1 MVPNADKSIV
11 VLPFANL
18 SPDAANE
25 YFSDSISE
33 ELINLLAQIPEL
45 RVIDRASSFAQEGK
59 NVDITDLA
67 RELKV
72 DHVLEGSVRK
82 SGNRIRI
89 TVQLIDAR
97 SSSHLWSETYD
108 RTLDDVSAIQA
119 EIIAA
124 VVANLNEGQAVDRQ

>member
-11 VLPFANL
+11 VLPFVNL
-18 SPDAANE
+18 SADAANE

-33 ELINLLAQIPEL
+33 DLINLLAQTPEL
-45 RVIDRASSFAQEGK
+45 RVIDRASSFAQKGR
-59 NVDITDLA
+59 NVNITDVA

-82 SGNRIRI
+82 DGNRVRI

-97 SSSHLWSETYD
+97 SGSHLWSESYD
-108 RTLDDVSAIQA
+108 RALDDVSAIQA
-119 EIIAA
+119 EIVAA